1 MCIFEELTM
10 VVHFWRTY
18 FGLPD
23 QAKLIKYTPHCGKGY
38 EAVAALCQL
47 DYLEIERLNVQTDLN
62 LINFS
67 RESKKTRK
75 KKRGGRHGRM
85 SRWKFPVNI
94 AKFCKRRSWTIQ
106 KFDIFSEIND
116 SIYLFLTLIQQ
127 QIYVLQFNQIQN
139 FPQKYVLYK
148 SYFCNNN

>member
-75 KKRGGRHGRM
+75 KRGQTRTYVALKISCKHCQVLQTQIMNYSKVRHFFGNKR
-85 SRWKFPVNI
+85 FNI
-94 AKFCKRRSWTIQ
+94 FVLNFDTAANICFTIQ
-106 KFDIFSEIND
+106 SNSKFSPK
-116 SIYLFLTLIQQ
+116 
-127 QIYVLQFNQIQN
+127 VCA
-139 FPQKYVLYK
+139 V
-148 SYFCNNN
+148 